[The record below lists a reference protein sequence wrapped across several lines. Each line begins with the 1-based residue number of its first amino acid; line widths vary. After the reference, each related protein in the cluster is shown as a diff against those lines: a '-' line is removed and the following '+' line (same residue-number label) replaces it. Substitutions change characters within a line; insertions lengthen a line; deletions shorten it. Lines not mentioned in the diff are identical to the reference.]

1 MAMEGW
7 SGLQVF
13 AWHWVGADTDG
24 KWDVSEV
31 QFCPYLSCVR
41 LSSHEK
47 GRALPK

>member
-1 MAMEGW
+1 MATEGW
-7 SGLQVF
+7 SGLQDF

-24 KWDVSEV
+24 EWDVSEV

-41 LSSHEK
+41 LPSHEK

>member
-1 MAMEGW
+1 MATEGW

-24 KWDVSEV
+24 EWDVSEV